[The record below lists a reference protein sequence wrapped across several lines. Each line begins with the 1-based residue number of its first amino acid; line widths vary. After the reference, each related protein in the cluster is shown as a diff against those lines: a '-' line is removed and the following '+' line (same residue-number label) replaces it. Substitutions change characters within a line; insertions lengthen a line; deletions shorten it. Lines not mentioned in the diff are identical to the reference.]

1 MPKDWQSI
9 HDELNRRRVSNE
21 EVQRIID
28 GHTKSKSDLESYI
41 EYTKT
46 TVHQSLTTAP
56 STTSLVDFISNA
68 SLAACDKPEYRE
80 WLNKMLHPAQTPIP
94 LGRTTN
100 AFYRFHPNPRELNA
114 DDEELEDETAGK
126 HPGSHTPRSWFPPP
140 KRTSQQRRQQ
150 QTSDESDEGAGG
162 FIFHQLGILQ
172 SMKGF
177 YQGEERD
184 PTQWRFSST
193 DFYLVA
199 KPTASGMADELAVH
213 HPRHGSSH

>member
-1 MPKDWQSI
+1 MPKDWKSI

-126 HPGSHTPRSWFPPP
+126 HPGYDVVDFSLLESIRTSPPAPTPPVPGSPPP
-140 KRTSQQRRQQ
+140 SELHNNDVSSKLPTSQMRVQVASSS
-150 QTSDESDEGAGG
+150 TSSV
-162 FIFHQLGILQ
+162 
-172 SMKGF
+172 
-177 YQGEERD
+177 
-184 PTQWRFSST
+184 FSS
-193 DFYLVA
+193 
-199 KPTASGMADELAVH
+199 
-213 HPRHGSSH
+213 R